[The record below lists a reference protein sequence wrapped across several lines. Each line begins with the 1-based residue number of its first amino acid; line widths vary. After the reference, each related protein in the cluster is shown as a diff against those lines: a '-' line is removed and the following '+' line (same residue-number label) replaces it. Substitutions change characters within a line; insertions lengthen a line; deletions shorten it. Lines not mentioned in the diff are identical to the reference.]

1 MVSCM
6 SDDDSTLEEVAAPL
20 DLLLSDAATGPMRRF
35 LPGSATVRFAMGVAR
50 RPRPVTTKVAKLTFE
65 LARIGLR
72 RSDLEPDPKD
82 KRFAEPAWKHQPGLR
97 AMLQAYLAVGQ
108 AVSDVRKEVDLEW
121 SDATKVDFALEN
133 IIDAVAPSNN
143 PFLNPLTY
151 KAVIDSGGR
160 SVLRGV
166 RNLVSDMSSPPRVP
180 SMVAPNAFAVGESLA
195 LTEGSVVLRTPV
207 FELIQYGSQTEEVS
221 ETPLV
226 IAPPTINKYYVLD
239 LAPGRSFVEYLVKN
253 GHQVFMMS
261 WRNPDRRHHAWD
273 LSTYGQAVVDAMETA
288 RSITGSTNASLL
300 GLCSGGIVT
309 SMVMAHLVDTGRA
322 DEVASFALGV
332 SLLDQRKSGLP
343 TAALDDRTAAE
354 AINTSAR
361 AGYLDGRALAEVF
374 AWLRPNDLIWGY
386 WVNNYLQGKA
396 PKAFDV
402 LFWNSDTT
410 RMTAGL
416 HRDFIDLAL
425 NNSLTEPGATGM
437 LGSPVDLGSVKTDS
451 YVVAGIADH
460 ICPWQNCYQSTQMLG
475 GDTRFVLSTAGHVAS
490 IVNPPDNPKARFRVA
505 PSTPESADEW
515 MVAAEEQQGSWWAD
529 YQAWLAERSG
539 ERQPAP
545 KSLGNGRFPVVSAA
559 PGTYVFDT

>member
-1 MVSCM
+1 M
-6 SDDDSTLEEVAAPL
+6 SDDATLEEVAAPL

-35 LPGSATVRFAMGVAR
+35 LPGSATVRFGLGLAR
-50 RPRPVTTKVAKLTFE
+50 RPRPVTTKLAELTFE

-72 RSDLEPDPKD
+72 RSELEPDPKD
-82 KRFAEPAWKHQPGLR
+82 KRFAEPAWQHQPALR
-97 AMLQAYLAVGQ
+97 AMLQVYLAVGRT
-108 AVSDVRKEVDLEW
+108 VSDVRKEVDLEW
-121 SDATKVDFALEN
+121 SDGTKVDFALDN
-133 IIDAVAPSNN
+133 ILDAVAPSNN

-151 KAVIDSGGR
+151 KAVLDTGGR

-195 LTEGSVVLRTPV
+195 LTEGAVVARTPV
-207 FELIQYGSQTEEVS
+207 FELIQYGPQTEMVS
-221 ETPLV
+221 SIPLV
-226 IAPPTINKYYVLD
+226 IAPPAINKYYVLD
-239 LAPGRSFVEYLVKN
+239 LAPGRSFVEHLVKN

-273 LSTYGQAVVDAMETA
+273 LSTYGQAVLEAMDAA
-288 RSITGSTNASLL
+288 RSITRSTDASLL

-343 TAALDDRTAAE
+343 TAALDGRAAAE
-354 AINTSAR
+354 AVNASAR

-425 NNSLTEPGATGM
+425 NNSLTEPGATAM

-451 YVVAGIADH
+451 YVVAGVADH

-505 PSTPESADEW
+505 PSTPQSAEVW
-515 MVAAEEQQGSWWAD
+515 MDAAEEQKGSWWVD

-539 ERQPAP
+539 EERPAP
-545 KSLGNGRFPVVSAA
+545 ESLGNGRFPVVSAA

>member
-1 MVSCM
+1 M
-6 SDDDSTLEEVAAPL
+6 SDDADLAEVAAPL

-35 LPGSATVRFAMGVAR
+35 LPGSATVRFALGLAR
-50 RPRPVTTKVAKLTFE
+50 RPRPVTTKLAELTVE

-82 KRFAEPAWKHQPGLR
+82 KRFVEPAWKHQPGLR
-97 AMLQAYLAVGQ
+97 AMLQAYLAVGR
-108 AVSDVRKEVDLEW
+108 AVSDVRREVDLEW
-121 SDATKVDFALEN
+121 SDATKVDFALDN
-133 IIDAVAPSNN
+133 ILDAVAPSNN
-143 PFLNPLTY
+143 PLLNPLTY
-151 KAVIDSGGR
+151 KAVIDTGGR

-166 RNLVSDMSSPPRVP
+166 RNLVSDAASPPRVP

-195 LTEGSVVLRTPV
+195 LTEGAVVLRTAV
-207 FELIQYGSQTEEVS
+207 FELIQYGPQTEKVS
-221 ETPLV
+221 EIPLV

-239 LAPGRSFVEYLVKN
+239 LAPGRSFVEHLVKS

-273 LSTYGQAVVDAMETA
+273 LSTYGQAVLEAMGAA
-288 RSITGSTNASLL
+288 RSITGSTSASLL
-300 GLCSGGIVT
+300 GLCSGGIIT

-322 DEVASFALGV
+322 EEVASFALGV
-332 SLLDQRKSGLP
+332 SLLDQRKSGLAN
-343 TAALDDRTAAE
+343 AALDDRAAAE
-354 AINTSAR
+354 AVNASAR
-361 AGYLDGRALAEVF
+361 AGFLDGRALAEVF

-416 HRDFIDLAL
+416 HRDFIELAI
-425 NNSLTEPGATGM
+425 NNSLTEPGASAM
-437 LGSPVDLGSVKTDS
+437 LGSPVDLSSVKTDS

-460 ICPWQNCYQSTQMLG
+460 ICPWQNCYQSSQMLG

-515 MVAAEEQQGSWWAD
+515 MEAAQEQQGSWWVD
-529 YQAWLAERSG
+529 YQQWLADRSG
-539 ERQPAP
+539 DRRSAP
-545 KSLGNGRFPVVSAA
+545 TSVGNSRFPVESAA